1 MGVNICIIDARTG
14 EEVPEWDDL
23 RYAGDR
29 EVFSVLTAAGYTS
42 LTLLGGDPFDG
53 VSLERPTDVEHFR
66 GLLHATLDYNSDRWD
81 QMCDLLAAD
90 ENRGLYFS
98 W

>member
-1 MGVNICIIDARTG
+1 MGVNISIVDMRSG
-14 EEVPEWDDL
+14 QDVHGWDFT

-29 EVFSVLTAAGYTS
+29 DVFDVLRYVGYTS
-42 LTLLGGDPFDG
+42 VSHGDPRDL
-53 VSLERPTDVEHFR
+53 VSFERPNDVEGFR
-66 GLLHATLDYNSDRWD
+66 LALHIMFDFNTDRWN

>member
-1 MGVNICIIDARTG
+1 MGVNISILDMQTG
-14 EEVPEWDDL
+14 EGVPEWDDL
-23 RYAGDR
+23 RYGGDH
-29 EVFSVLTAAGYTS
+29 EVFSVLSSAGYTS
-42 LTLLGGDPFDG
+42 SAFGDPLDCM
-53 VSLERPTDVEHFR
+53 SIERPTDIEHFR
-66 GLLHATLDYNSDRWD
+66 GLLHATLNYNSDRWD